1 MSNYE
6 RVLRNIGVFN
16 KIIANLS
23 NNPLDGKNQFDSR
36 VRNIAHRE
44 FCGASTSYLISA
56 LFYWNYTKEGG
67 DFWRDLSVKFN
78 KMSDEDL
85 KKLLYK
91 NIKYNKDLK

>member
-1 MSNYE
+1 MTPYE

-23 NNPLDGKNQFDSR
+23 NDPFKGKNQFDSK
-36 VRNIAHRE
+36 VRNIAYRE

-56 LFYWNYTKEGG
+56 LFPWIDTKEGV
-67 DFWRDLSVKFN
+67 DFWLDLSGKFH
-78 KMSDEDL
+78 KMSDKDL
-85 KKLLYK
+85 EKLLYK